1 MGNSVLLSRMISS
14 RLNMVNNC
22 SASGG
27 AIIVSL
33 CSFRSCFVL
42 VFVFEIVIFCCI
54 VVRHCFSI
62 SEAQFRHASFFC
74 EGRGDFD
81 YSSFLF
87 FVSRFACS

>member
-14 RLNMVNNC
+14 RLNMIKNC

-42 VFVFEIVIFCCI
+42 VFVFEIVICCI
-54 VVRHCFSI
+54 VVRLCFSI
-62 SEAQFRHASFFC
+62 SEAQLRHAFFFC
-74 EGRGDFD
+74 EGRVGFD
-81 YSSFLF
+81 YSNLLS